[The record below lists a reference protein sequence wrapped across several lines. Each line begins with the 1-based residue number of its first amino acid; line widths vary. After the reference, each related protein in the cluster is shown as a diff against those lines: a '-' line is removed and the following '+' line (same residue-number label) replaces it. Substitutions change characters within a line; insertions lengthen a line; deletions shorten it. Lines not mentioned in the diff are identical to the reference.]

1 MATSSSTGSGGI
13 PRLLYDSVH
22 EPLLPDPPTQY
33 GSPIGGTGSG
43 GSSTGEARKR
53 NFTAALNPRRD
64 SESEMETQRREE
76 SPMEERRYLDIPQ
89 RFKGRGQRGDPAVD
103 ESGTMI
109 NVRSIENR
117 SNEVPGNEA
126 VGYLHNLCCVAA
138 DFTNN

>member
-1 MATSSSTGSGGI
+1 MATNSSTGSGGI

-22 EPLLPDPPTQY
+22 EPLLPDPSTQY

-43 GSSTGEARKR
+43 GSSASEARKR

-64 SESEMETQRREE
+64 SESEMETQQREE
-76 SPMEERRYLDIPQ
+76 SPMSERRYLDVPQ

-117 SNEVPGNEA
+117 SSEVPGNEA
-126 VGYLHNLCCVAA
+126 TVYLNLCICV
-138 DFTNN
+138 